1 MPEETERDCLFCR
14 IQAGDIPSDPVAQDD
29 LTYAFRDINPVAPV
43 HVLVVP
49 RQHVG
54 HLGAVEPDHAPL
66 VAAMVRTTQVVAAQ
80 EGVADD
86 GYRVVINVGRHGGMT
101 VDHLHFHVIGG
112 RPLRWPPE

>member
-1 MPEETERDCLFCR
+1 MSDCLFCQ
-14 IQAGDIPSDPVAQDD
+14 IVAGDVPSDRVADDD

-49 RQHVG
+49 KEHVATFHTLEPQHAEM
-54 HLGAVEPDHAPL
+54 LF
-66 VAAMVRTTQVVAAQ
+66 AMVRTTQRVADE

-86 GYRVVINVGRHGGMT
+86 GYRIVTNVGKHGGMT
-101 VDHLHFHVIGG
+101 VEHLHFHLIGG